1 MKIVWFLIIILLVF
15 GLIVSGCTE
24 KQDYEEKTVKVLVKG
39 SPIHGANGI
48 MFNSSDLLYI
58 ASVFGREIMVM
69 NPETGQIINRLGP
82 DKGIETPD
90 DLTFGPD
97 GSLYW
102 TSIITGEVGRLT
114 PQGAYTNQLVEF
126 GVNPITFSDDGRLFV
141 ALDFF
146 GDALYELDPNLTK
159 PPHLITQNLGW
170 LNGMDWGSDGF
181 LYGPIWTKGKVIRID
196 VTNGTNTSVAEGF
209 GIPSAVKFYSKE
221 YLYVTDFLRG
231 EVLRVNVE
239 TGNKEVISSNLSRLD
254 NLAFDSKG
262 RLFVSQEYDGSIFEI
277 LSNGTK
283 RTVSSGGIV
292 APGGVAVSS
301 DDESVFIADLF
312 ALREF
317 DLTGKEISTERNL
330 MGMSEGIIAP
340 NTVSSYGDK
349 LVLSSWISN
358 AVQVWDPETHEV
370 IKTIMYPPD
379 FSVMPLNA
387 VQFQGDLVISE
398 LKYDGTGGRV
408 VRVNADNSSNRSI
421 LADGLSMPV
430 GLAATDNN
438 LWVSDWINGTILQIV
453 KEGKQVTKPIQI
465 AKNLSFPEGLAVDA
479 KGNLLVVET
488 GAGRLSHIDTK
499 KQKVTIVAE
508 GLDLGAQASRDAPP
522 TWIFNGVTMD
532 KSGTIYVTGDVENIL
547 YRIES
552 KS

>member
-1 MKIVWFLIIILLVF
+1 MKRVWFLIIILLVF
-15 GLIVSGCTE
+15 GLTISGCTE
-24 KQDYEEKTVKVLVKG
+24 KQGYEKKTVKVVVKG

-58 ASVFGREIMVM
+58 ASVFGREILVM
-69 NPETGQIINRLGP
+69 DPETGQIINRLGP
-82 DKGIETPD
+82 DKGVESPD

-114 PQGAYTNQLVEF
+114 PQGANTSQLVAM
-126 GVNPITFSDDGRLFV
+126 GVNPITFSDDGRLFA

-146 GDALYELDPNLTK
+146 GDALYELDPNIAK
-159 PPHLITQNLGW
+159 PPRLITQNLGW
-170 LNGMDWGSDGF
+170 LNGMDWGPDGF
-181 LYGPIWTKGKVIRID
+181 LYGPIWTKGKVIQID
-196 VTNGTNTSVAEGF
+196 VKNGKNTSVAEGF
-209 GIPSAVKFYSKE
+209 GIPSSVKFDSKGN
-221 YLYVTDFLRG
+221 LYVTDFMRG
-231 EVLRVNVE
+231 EVLRVNVK

-262 RLFVSQEYDGSIFEI
+262 RLFVSQEDDGSIFEI

-283 RTVSSGGIV
+283 RTVSSGGMI

-301 DDESVFIADLF
+301 DGESVFIADLF
-312 ALREF
+312 TLREF

-358 AVQVWDPETHEV
+358 AVQIWDPKTHQV
-370 IKTIMYPPD
+370 IKTIIYPPD
-379 FSVMPLNA
+379 FSVTPLNA
-387 VQFQGDLVISE
+387 VQFQGDLVISD
-398 LKYDGTGGRV
+398 LKSDGTGGSV
-408 VRVNADNSSNRSI
+408 VRVNADNPSNRSI

-430 GLAATDNN
+430 GLAAIDNN
-438 LWVSDWINGTILQIV
+438 LYVSDWITGTILQIV
-453 KEGKQVTKPIQI
+453 KDGKQVTPIQI
-465 AKNLSFPEGLAVDA
+465 AKNLSFPEGLAVDK
-479 KGNLLVVET
+479 KGDLLVVET
-488 GAGRLSHIDTK
+488 GAGRLSRIDMK
-499 KQKVTIVAE
+499 SQKVSIVAE
-508 GLDLGAQASRDAPP
+508 GLDLGAQASRDASP
-522 TWIFNGVTMD
+522 TWIFNGVTVD
-532 KSGTIYVTGDVENIL
+532 QSGTIFVTGDIANVL

>member
-1 MKIVWFLIIILLVF
+1 MKRVWFLIIILLVF
-15 GLIVSGCTE
+15 GLTISGCTE
-24 KQDYEEKTVKVLVKG
+24 KQGYEKKTVKVVVKG

-58 ASVFGREIMVM
+58 ASVFGREILVM
-69 NPETGQIINRLGP
+69 DPETGQIINRLGP
-82 DKGIETPD
+82 DKGVESPD

-114 PQGAYTNQLVEF
+114 PQGANTSQLVAF

-141 ALDFF
+141 ALNFF
-146 GDALYELDPNLTK
+146 GDALYELDPNIAK
-159 PPHLITQNLGW
+159 PPRLITQNLGW
-170 LNGMDWGSDGF
+170 LNGMDWGPDGF

-196 VTNGTNTSVAEGF
+196 VKNGKNTSVAEGF
-209 GIPSAVKFYSKE
+209 GIPSSVKFDSKGN
-221 YLYVTDFLRG
+221 LYVTDFMRG
-231 EVLRVNVE
+231 EVLRVNVK

-262 RLFVSQEYDGSIFEI
+262 RLFVSQEDDGSIFEI

-283 RTVSSGGIV
+283 RTVSSGGMI

-301 DDESVFIADLF
+301 DGESVFIADLF
-312 ALREF
+312 TLREF

-358 AVQVWDPETHEV
+358 AVQIWDPKTHQV
-370 IKTIMYPPD
+370 IKTIIYPPD
-379 FSVMPLNA
+379 FSVTPLNA
-387 VQFQGDLVISE
+387 VQFQGDLVISD
-398 LKYDGTGGRV
+398 LKSDGTGGSV
-408 VRVNADNSSNRSI
+408 VRVNADNPSNRSI

-430 GLAATDNN
+430 GLAAIDNN
-438 LWVSDWINGTILQIV
+438 LYVSDWITGTILQIV
-453 KEGKQVTKPIQI
+453 KDGKQVTPIQI
-465 AKNLSFPEGLAVDA
+465 AKNLSFPEGLAVDK
-479 KGNLLVVET
+479 KGDLLVVET
-488 GAGRLSHIDTK
+488 GAGRLSRIDMK
-499 KQKVTIVAE
+499 SQKVSIVAE
-508 GLDLGAQASRDAPP
+508 GLDLGAQASRDASP
-522 TWIFNGVTMD
+522 TWIFNGVTVD
-532 KSGTIYVTGDVENIL
+532 QSGTIFVTGDIANVL